1 MSTHHNIRL
10 TAKLYYYAAVV
21 TDVYDGDTMT
31 VDLDLG
37 LGIWRHEQKI
47 RLWRVDTPEVRGES
61 RQEGI
66 RVRDMVRDLVLN
78 KRVLLRTILDK
89 RGQDRTGKY
98 GRLLGEVL
106 VPNERG
112 ALINVNDLLLG
123 LGLATPMGQDG
134 SRQPTA
140 QARGAAMTQPIPST
154 ISCPFCGE
162 TRRVL
167 PKTDAKKPVDSQ
179 TVETITTH
187 SDDTTTA
194 EQATTGTDE
203 PTNQPMNT
211 QFTVEQCPNCLDEAR
226 SLSDF

>member
-1 MSTHHNIRL
+1 MTTLHNIRL
-10 TAKLYYYAAVV
+10 TAKLYYYAALV

-31 VDLDLG
+31 VELDLG
-37 LGIWRHEQKI
+37 LGIWRHDQKI

-123 LGLATPMGQDG
+123 LGLAAPMGQDG
-134 SRQPTA
+134 RRQPTA
-140 QARGAAMTQPIPST
+140 QARGTATARPIPAT
-154 ISCPFCGE
+154 LSCPFCGE

-167 PKTDAKKPVDSQ
+167 PKTDVKKPVDSQ
-179 TVETITTH
+179 TVETNTTH
-187 SDDTTTA
+187 GEETTTT
-194 EQATTGTDE
+194 EQATSGTDA
-203 PTNQPMNT
+203 PANQPMNT
-211 QFTVEQCPNCLDEAR
+211 QFTVEQCPNCLDETR